1 MGPNQAET
9 CEALRILLVDKS
21 PLRRA
26 SFPLFFASWTQE
38 KGCAFEISEAV
49 PSVDQIGTP
58 AGAHLVLLSV
68 GAAPA
73 SMPEVAEAIA
83 ELRRR
88 VQDVPVVVLSDRETT
103 ADVVSAIRA
112 GARGFMTMQMDPC
125 VMFRA
130 LRLVSCGG
138 TFFSPTALLDG
149 LDGSNDNGPI
159 TPGDASIIQHAWTGG
174 VALTA
179 RQNEV
184 LQLLREGWS
193 NKRIALRL
201 HMCEATVK
209 VHVRLIM
216 RKFGVSNR
224 TQVALCARGIYTA
237 PQREALA
244 QRDVC

>member
-1 MGPNQAET
+1 MAPDQAEA
-9 CEALRILLVDKS
+9 CEALRILLIDKS

-26 SFPLFFASWTQE
+26 SLSLFLGSWTVE
-38 KGCAFEISEAV
+38 KGCVFEVSGAV
-49 PSVDQIGTP
+49 PSADQLQLP
-58 AGAHLVLLSV
+58 ARADLVLVSI

-73 SMPEVAEAIA
+73 STPEVADAIA
-83 ELRRR
+83 ELARRAEG
-88 VQDVPVVVLSDRETT
+88 VPIVVLSDRESAT
-103 ADVVSAIRA
+103 DVVSAIKA
-112 GARGFMTMQMDPC
+112 GVRGFITAQMDPS

-130 LRLVSCGG
+130 LKFISCGG
-138 TFFSPTALLDG
+138 TFFPATALLDG
-149 LDGSNDNGPI
+149 SGNANPTVSEGA
-159 TPGDASIIQHAWTGG
+159 GAAAAIQRAWTGG
-174 VALTA
+174 IALTA

-224 TQVALCARGIYTA
+224 TQVALCASGIRTTA
-237 PQREALA
+237 HTPGEAH
-244 QRDVC
+244 